1 MSLKGEISLIR
12 TLTDHAVWQGDLALR
27 GAWVDLLLRANT
39 EDAIL
44 LQRGETVTVKRGQL
58 AWSIQNLAKKWGVCD
73 ERAAKMLA
81 YLQRLGCIRV
91 ESSRRRTLITICN
104 YEVYQTPSVPVS
116 DADADAGSDAD
127 AVPDSVPMADPRS
140 VTGSATESV
149 QSREIG
155 DTHTQRARGLTPD
168 WAEVEAFAKAS
179 GVDVPFARDWYER
192 KVNSL
197 THGFATLVDWRA
209 DLLPYWRRNGAG
221 QKSPALREPGAVVNG
236 SGHGGRAK
244 SLGAEIMDLKRRWEA
259 LTAEAAEHPAN
270 ENSAA
275 SGETA
280 LTDDVLRDWQRVQAE
295 LASVEARLRSIPK
308 DAPEGWMRDLRRQ
321 AFERAAAAHP
331 GNPYSTA
338 YDEQFVTENDRQSYL
353 ALCRECAGAAV

>member
-104 YEVYQTPSVPVS
+104 YEVYQTPAVPVS
-116 DADADAGSDAD
+116 DPDADAGSDTD
-127 AVPDSVPMADPRS
+127 AVPASVPMADPRS

-155 DTHTQRARGLTPD
+155 DTHTRRARGLTPD
-168 WAEVEAFAKAS
+168 WAEVEAFAQSS
-179 GVDVPFARDWYER
+179 GVDVPFARDWFER

-221 QKSPALREPGAVVNG
+221 QKSPAAREPGAVVNP
-236 SGHGGRAK
+236 RAK
-244 SLGAEIMDLKRRWEA
+244 SLGAELMDLKRRHAA
-259 LTAEAAEHPAN
+259 LTADVAEHPAN

-275 SGETA
+275 YGTEP
-280 LTDDVLRDWQRVQAE
+280 LTDGQLQDYRRVLGE
-295 LASVEARLRSIPK
+295 LREVEARLRSIPA
-308 DAPEGWMRDLRRQ
+308 DAPEGWMRELRRQ
-321 AFERAAAAHP
+321 AFERAAEAHP

-353 ALCRECAGAAV
+353 ALRRECAGGAA

>member
-104 YEVYQTPSVPVS
+104 YEVYQTPAVPVS
-116 DADADAGSDAD
+116 DTDAEAGADTD
-127 AVPDSVPMADPRS
+127 AVPASVPMADTRS

-149 QSREIG
+149 QRREIG
-155 DTHTQRARGLTPD
+155 DTHTLRARGLPPD
-168 WAEVEAFAKAS
+168 WAEVEAFAQAS
-179 GVDVPFARDWYER
+179 GVDVPFARDWFER

-197 THGFATLVDWRA
+197 SHGFATLVDWRA
-209 DLLPYWRRNGAG
+209 DLLPYWRRNGSG
-221 QKSPALREPGAVVNG
+221 QKSPAAREPGAVVNP
-236 SGHGGRAK
+236 RAK
-244 SLGAEIMDLKRRWEA
+244 SLGAELMDLKRRHAA
-259 LTAEAAEHPAN
+259 LTAEVAEHPAN

-275 SGETA
+275 YGDEP
-280 LTDDVLRDWQRVQAE
+280 LTDAQLQDYRRVLGE
-295 LASVEARLRSIPK
+295 LREVEARLRSIPA
-308 DAPEGWMRDLRRQ
+308 DAPEGWMRELRRQ
-321 AFERAAAAHP
+321 AFARAAEQHP
-331 GNPYSTA
+331 GNPESAA
-338 YDEQFVTENDRQSYL
+338 YDPQFVTENDRLEYL
-353 ALCRECAGAAV
+353 ALRREAAGVA

>member
-104 YEVYQTPSVPVS
+104 YEVYQTPAVPGS
-116 DADADAGSDAD
+116 DTDADAGSDTD
-127 AVPDSVPMADPRS
+127 AVPASVPMADTRS

-149 QSREIG
+149 QRREIG
-155 DTHTQRARGLTPD
+155 DTHTLRARGLTPD
-168 WAEVEAFAKAS
+168 WAEVEAFAQAS
-179 GVDVPFARDWYER
+179 GVDVPFARDWFER

-221 QKSPALREPGAVVNG
+221 QKNPAAREPGAVVNP
-236 SGHGGRAK
+236 RAK
-244 SLGAEIMDLKRRWEA
+244 SLGAELMDLKRRHAA
-259 LTAEAAEHPAN
+259 LTTVIAEHPAN

-275 SGETA
+275 YGTEP
-280 LTDDVLRDWQRVQAE
+280 LTDGQLQDYRRVLGE
-295 LASVEARLRSIPK
+295 LREVEARLRSIPA
-308 DAPEGWMRDLRRQ
+308 DAPEGWMRELRRQ
-321 AFERAAAAHP
+321 AFARAAEQHP
-331 GNPYSTA
+331 GNPESAA
-338 YDEQFVTENDRQSYL
+338 YDPQFVTENDRLEYL
-353 ALCRECAGAAV
+353 ALRREGAGVAA

>member
-1 MSLKGEISLIR
+1 MEWLNIHTSTIDSPEVGAAEPQDIGTWLKLLRYCAGQENGGRIR
-12 TLTDHAVWQGDLALR
+12 GAKEWPERLWLFGVKVTAADVQRECDLWTWQGA
-27 GAWVDLLLRANT
+27 DLLVEFYPKQKESEVRA
-39 EDAIL
+39 
-44 LQRGETVTVKRGQL
+44 KRKGGTKGAHSRWSEKKPSSTL
-58 AWSIQNLAKKWGVCD
+58 APDGSPMPEAMPSAKPQANGSPIH
-73 ERAAKMLA
+73 M
-81 YLQRLGCIRV
+81 
-91 ESSRRRTLITICN
+91 
-104 YEVYQTPSVPVS
+104 S
-116 DADADAGSDAD
+116 DAEGE
-127 AVPDSVPMADPRS
+127 
-140 VTGSATESV
+140 GKGKGKEY
-149 QSREIG
+149 
-155 DTHTQRARGLTPD
+155 THTLRARGLTPD
-168 WAEVEAFAKAS
+168 WAEVEAFAQAS

-221 QKSPALREPGAVVNG
+221 QKNPATREPGAVVNG

-331 GNPYSTA
+331 GNPSSAA

-353 ALCRECAGAAV
+353 ALRRECAGAAA